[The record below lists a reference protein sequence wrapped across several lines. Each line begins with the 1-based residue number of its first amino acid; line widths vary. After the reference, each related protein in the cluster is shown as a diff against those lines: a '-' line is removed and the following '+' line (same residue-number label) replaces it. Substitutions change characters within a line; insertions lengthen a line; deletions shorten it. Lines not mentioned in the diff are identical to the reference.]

1 MRNQAGSSSRVVEQ
15 DPSTGLG
22 MARKKLNLQAYQ
34 QDILARLKSVSES
47 GRAPSSSKLGVRIG
61 AVDWLV
67 ALDDISE
74 VLLVPDIMRVPL
86 TRSWFMGMM
95 NVRGNLYALT
105 DLAGF
110 LGYPTAVATSES
122 RVLLAH
128 GRFGINAGL
137 LVDRL
142 IGLRNLEDMQ
152 ARPAVEEKPAWQLQR
167 YTDANNKNWDELDL
181 EVLVTQKDFMQVAA

>member
-1 MRNQAGSSSRVVEQ
+1 MRNQARRSSGIVGQ
-15 DPSTGLG
+15 DPSFGLG

-34 QDILARLKSVSES
+34 QDILARLKSLTES

-67 ALDDISE
+67 ALGDISE
-74 VLLVPDIMRVPL
+74 VLPVPDIMHVPL
-86 TRSWFMGMM
+86 THSWFMGMA

-110 LGYPTAVATSES
+110 LGHPPTVVTSES

-152 ARPAVEEKPAWQLQR
+152 VQEDVGEKPAWQLQR
-167 YTDANNKNWDELDL
+167 YTDNNQNWDELDL
-181 EVLVTQKDFMQVAA
+181 EVLLGQKDFMQVAA